1 MIRYFLIQTIT
12 YDKVLKTNKMYA
24 NITESLFFV
33 KKIRQNP
40 RSEDILKKFHFPK
53 KNGLSFKILSCTKYD
68 FYGLTINIIQYKIY
82 FSNKHV
88 VVFFLFNNLNDI

>member
-1 MIRYFLIQTIT
+1 
-12 YDKVLKTNKMYA
+12 MYA

-40 RSEDILKKFHFPK
+40 RSEDILKNSIFQK
-53 KNGLSFKILSCTKYD
+53 KTGLSFTILSCTKYD
-68 FYGLTINIIQYKIY
+68 FYVLTMNIIQNKIN

>member
-1 MIRYFLIQTIT
+1 MTKYWKQIKCMQISHNRY
-12 YDKVLKTNKMYA
+12 
-24 NITESLFFV
+24 FFV

-40 RSEDILKKFHFPK
+40 RTEDILKKFHFPK
-53 KNGLSFKILSCTKYD
+53 KTGLSFRILSCTKYD